1 MSDVKLLAAWDGWC
15 DPCGT
20 ERPLALT
27 EHGDHGLR
35 AWMRGVGIEDRSLVL
50 TCKVCGQWQQ
60 VPQLEEDDPVVVVAQ
75 TEVPRILAT
84 ALLPARRSI
93 VVATKPMAEK
103 KQAAITLPAPRS
115 PYPTVVPTSRTPDDA
130 LLSLLGE
137 GLDVVGAG
145 GR

>member
-1 MSDVKLLAAWDGWC
+1 VSDVKLLALWDGWC

-50 TCKVCGQWQQ
+50 ACKVCGQWQS
-60 VPQLEEDDPVVVVAQ
+60 VPRFEEDDPEVVVAR

-93 VVATKPMAEK
+93 VVATAAPAPK
-103 KQAAITLPAPRS
+103 AITLPAPRS
-115 PYPTVVPTSRTPDDA
+115 AYPTVVQTSRTPDDA
-130 LLSLLGE
+130 LLCLLGE